1 MTTIKNPTDDLQGRH
16 EDSTGPS
23 AQTAEHRNE
32 RAGRVLGDADRGNRE
47 VTVFVTRHSPSESR
61 AWQMARNIGG
71 PMSVPNSIYETI
83 VSPDGTVRRK
93 VRRDVVRRAARLAP
107 GKQTEVELKT
117 D

>member
-1 MTTIKNPTDDLQGRH
+1 MATNKNHTDDLQGRD
-16 EDSTGPS
+16 EDSTIPP
-23 AQTAEHRNE
+23 AQTVQNPNG
-32 RAGRVLGDADRGNRE
+32 RAGRLLGDANRGKRE
-47 VTVFVTRHSPSESR
+47 ATVFVTRHSPSESR

-93 VRRDVVRRAARLAP
+93 VRKDVVRRAARLGP
-107 GKQTEVELKT
+107 SNHTDVKLKT